1 MAKRKLTQLAED
13 YGKSFEELYELAV
26 NNFEED
32 MLSGRG
38 RTWWKYEQ

>member
-1 MAKRKLTQLAED
+1 MAKRKLTQIAED

-38 RTWWKYEQ
+38 RNT